1 MPFAQSNIC
10 SMDGLPVA
18 RRPSELRVTEIAAK
32 SALNRVR
39 GMGFTW
45 SLNPFTGCQHQ
56 CVFCYARGTH
66 AYRELDGVR
75 EWGSVLSV
83 KVNIAAALR
92 ADLASQTYRGE
103 EIAVGTATD
112 PYQALE
118 GSYRLMR
125 GILTALRDARAPFH
139 ITTRSPLI
147 VRDLDLLAQCA
158 RRADVGVA
166 VSIATL
172 DEALAREIEPT
183 VAPPRQ
189 RLRAVR
195 ALADAGIRVGVA
207 VAPVLPDVTDDAAS
221 LASVVHA
228 AAGAGASHV
237 WHSALNLGAITR
249 DAYFAFLA
257 ATRPELVERYTR
269 LFGRG
274 RYAEPGY
281 VREVAERVRAAC
293 RSSTFVR
300 SRSLPPDRTG
310 AQIALP
316 LGRRARR
323 AEGARDDQT
332 GVVRRRRDRH
342 TLRAAGPAGRR
353 RHRPGPW
360 GAARADPR
368 LRRPDP
374 GFVAR
379 DR

>member
-1 MPFAQSNIC
+1 MA
-10 SMDGLPVA
+10 GLPVA
-18 RRPSELRVTEIAAK
+18 RRPSDVRVVETAAK

-45 SLNPFTGCQHQ
+45 SLNPFTGCIHQ

-75 EWGSVLSV
+75 EWGSALTV
-83 KVNIAAALR
+83 KVNIATVLR
-92 ADLASQTYRGE
+92 ADLAGRAYRGE
-103 EIAVGTATD
+103 EIAIGTATD

-118 GSYRLMR
+118 GRYRLMR
-125 GILTALRDARAPFH
+125 GILPALRDARAPFH

-207 VAPVLPDVTDDAAS
+207 VAPVLPDLTDGAES
-221 LASVVHA
+221 LAAVVRA
-228 AAGAGASHV
+228 AADAGASHV
-237 WHSALNLGAITR
+237 WHSALNLGTITR
-249 DAYFAFLA
+249 DAYFAFLS

-274 RYAEPGY
+274 RYAEPAY
-281 VREVAERVRAAC
+281 VRDVAERVRSAA
-293 RSSTFVR
+293 RGVRFVR
-300 SRSLPPDRTG
+300 HRSLSPDIRG
-310 AQIALP
+310 EQLAL
-316 LGRRARR
+316 L
-323 AEGARDDQT
+323 
-332 GVVRRRRDRH
+332 
-342 TLRAAGPAGRR
+342 
-353 RHRPGPW
+353 
-360 GAARADPR
+360 
-368 LRRPDP
+368 
-374 GFVAR
+374 
-379 DR
+379 

>member
-1 MPFAQSNIC
+1 
-10 SMDGLPVA
+10 MDGIPIA
-18 RRPSELRVTEIAAK
+18 RRPGEVRAVETAAK

-45 SLNPFTGCQHQ
+45 SLNPFTGCIHQ

-75 EWGSVLSV
+75 QWGSELTV
-83 KVNIAAALR
+83 KVNIATVLR
-92 ADLASQTYRGE
+92 AELRGRSYRGE
-103 EIAVGTATD
+103 EIAIGTATD

-118 GSYRLMR
+118 GRYRLMR
-125 GILTALRDARAPFH
+125 AILGALRDARAPFH

-172 DEALAREIEPT
+172 DEALAHEIEPT

-207 VAPVLPDVTDDAAS
+207 VAPVLPGLTDAEGS
-221 LASVVHA
+221 LAAVVRA
-228 AAGAGASHV
+228 AADAGASHV

-269 LFGRG
+269 LFARG

-281 VREVAERVRAAC
+281 VREVAERVHAAC
-293 RSSTFVR
+293 RATTFVR
-300 SRSLPPDRTG
+300 HRPLRPDHTG
-310 AQIALP
+310 SQIAL
-316 LGRRARR
+316 LG
-323 AEGARDDQT
+323 
-332 GVVRRRRDRH
+332 
-342 TLRAAGPAGRR
+342 
-353 RHRPGPW
+353 
-360 GAARADPR
+360 
-368 LRRPDP
+368 
-374 GFVAR
+374 
-379 DR
+379 

>member
-1 MPFAQSNIC
+1 MN
-10 SMDGLPVA
+10 GLPVA
-18 RRPSELRVTEIAAK
+18 RRPSEVRVTEIAAK

-45 SLNPFTGCQHQ
+45 SLNPFTGCAHQ

-75 EWGSVLSV
+75 EWGSVLGV
-83 KVNIAAALR
+83 KVNVAAVLR
-92 ADLASQTYRGE
+92 AELAIRTYRGE

-118 GSYRLMR
+118 GKYRLMR
-125 GILTALRDARAPFH
+125 GILAALRDAHAPFH

-207 VAPVLPDVTDDAAS
+207 VAPVLPNVTDDAAS
-221 LASVVHA
+221 LENVVRA
-228 AAGAGASHV
+228 AAAAGASHV

-310 AQIALP
+310 AQIAL
-316 LGRRARR
+316 L
-323 AEGARDDQT
+323 
-332 GVVRRRRDRH
+332 
-342 TLRAAGPAGRR
+342 
-353 RHRPGPW
+353 
-360 GAARADPR
+360 
-368 LRRPDP
+368 
-374 GFVAR
+374 
-379 DR
+379 